1 MRMHSPGE
9 SIPSSNSLRL
19 TDFRWAYII
28 LYTKYGGR
36 SNSGF
41 FFSGATPEHE
51 RDGFFMK
58 KYFTITRKRM
68 VMAVIIAAVPT
79 TVFAAQ
85 SGSGSAVKYILYAG
99 IAAAFIIDMWHESK
113 RRK

>member
-1 MRMHSPGE
+1 MDFSSPGR
-9 SIPSSNSLRL
+9 PLNTKG
-19 TDFRWAYII
+19 TD
-28 LYTKYGGR
+28 
-36 SNSGF
+36 
-41 FFSGATPEHE
+41 
-51 RDGFFMK
+51 FMK